1 MLNWTFL
8 IISLLLF
15 DSVFSNKVPCLPD
28 GDMSNGLKARF
39 FPGKLNNL
47 KALTSPDFLA
57 HDYLQT
63 APIGEIEGITN
74 PNFDIRP
81 CYIDSRRRTCPL
93 DSNYVLLGFNHYICD
108 LHYCQN
114 SAKGLVS
121 NVNVLG
127 LSTTVTNFTL
137 ELTGY
142 IKVDV
147 TGAYKFVIN
156 AADDVAGIAIG
167 GGSAFDCCDSGLSKG
182 VADPFFDANGVKDW
196 DYSPS
201 PISADIYLHAGVYY
215 PVRLMYANIYNY
227 AHLETAIIFPNG
239 DKIKDWGS
247 LIYNF
252 ENGKTADTAS
262 CTLPPLGIPSSVNV
276 LPDPTSILGP
286 NIDKQ
291 IEVSGTITATIK
303 KTEITTDSN
312 GQSSVVIEVK
322 KALVT
327 VAPSAD
333 IALITPS
340 TVIVLQS
347 VATGTSSSKSIQ
359 STSSIGTTSNSV
371 STSVS
376 SSSSYVIPGDNIITQ
391 SSSLTDSYTT
401 DTPSSKSSPFSIST
415 SSSTTVYNFSSLPIE
430 SGSMSIVKSDSHTT
444 YSVQKSPLATRIE
457 ATSQYEESDGK
468 PQLYPRTSAVSS
480 IAIESSSFAPTDLTF
495 SRTQVSQTGVS
506 NTNTNVLS
514 SDDEISHMSSTTSSS
529 NESSNIIST
538 TRMYSSNSQIV
549 SASNYI
555 SESSTDVTHR
565 SSQSVVSQLESAS
578 TISDSYEQSRSKSWE
593 LLPSSSQSETT
604 ITTGI
609 SVMGSTGATNFV
621 DPINSEGSSGF
632 TSSTVQTDPA
642 TLTDAINLPNSEN
655 LRYSTDLPN
664 SSTSSIFEMSIFAG
678 LTHSIESTSSIDFVS
693 SLSSTSFIETTSP
706 SSLLGITSAPSL
718 ITSTNLPSSMS
729 SISAEDSERLAK
741 SIYSASP
748 SVISNSTRSMDF
760 ITSKYP
766 RSETDITEATG
777 NTADLGGSLESQSLL
792 CSTCSLGSMQFISR
806 KASVDPIDLRRSSR
820 ILSFSDSTKQTS
832 FTSSIISTEARTP
845 VTTAKPMNSNDDTK
859 SPTIINSMPFTM
871 LIKLTGS
878 ESYTTI
884 TRPTTFPDSETS
896 TDRSV
901 QRTLLIT
908 MPSILSD
915 EFTKSTIIVN
925 VQDGIDSLSDF
936 YNTSSGPSS
945 KSTTTISPTRSATS
959 STNYPYYSQFPSNI
973 ESTLDYLSQSTS
985 RNSYGDASVNAV
997 EISSFPMST
1006 PTAKSKG
1013 GSMTM
1018 ENEMSS
1024 YGSDPEYRENSEI
1037 EYTASAIWR
1046 TGKTKSDVDI
1056 TNSSTRNL
1064 STMDALDDH
1073 FTSLHEST
1081 VRSSPQISQG
1091 DISPLTVTYTF
1102 ESKSEFDP
1110 NPTFD
1115 TQSIEPSGILLDAIP
1130 FSSSMRE
1137 DYTTLVNKYSTSSDV
1152 TTSLLSKDYNQNT
1165 PTQMSAS
1172 VSIIAESTSLS
1183 QRDIIHSEPSTPD
1196 APQGSIISS
1205 NVFENNS
1212 DGMAPARFGLRMK
1225 SSFSNIQ
1232 SRNSFMS
1239 DDPDYSSNQSTVT
1252 LNDYAIKSSESTV
1265 HPTSIIDESSK
1276 ATRVNLHVSQ
1286 TPRSF
1291 VTVLKETSSNPSD
1304 TQNSDIDAVGRIDDF
1319 SSEIYNSIENSL
1331 SLSTHPSSH
1340 SDLKSSMTA
1349 FVISSTAVL
1358 PSNNIRTLI
1367 SSSMQKF
1374 PGSSAHSTHSNN
1386 TALHGDILDSDQ
1398 SSPLKTLNDDIYRTT
1413 HTVIDQN
1420 VPQSTENT
1428 SSRVPNMV
1436 PDTGESITRSPRTMD
1451 NNSWKIPLPSVDVYR
1466 ESNTNITDNY
1476 SGGYS
1481 TIPATPTIPSE
1492 TQSTSHVLSSRSGHS
1507 ASSTEGSAF
1516 EGGCPSSL
1524 NRARVGLAILILYA
1538 VL

>member
-156 AADDVAGIAIG
+156 AADDVAGVAIG

-227 AHLETAIIFPNG
+227 AHLETAIILPNG
-239 DKIKDWGS
+239 DIIKDWGS
-247 LIYNF
+247 LMYNF

-376 SSSSYVIPGDNIITQ
+376 SSSSYVIPGDNIITE

-415 SSSTTVYNFSSLPIE
+415 SSSTTVYSFSSLPIE

-457 ATSQYEESDGK
+457 AISKYEESDGK
-468 PQLYPRTSAVSS
+468 PQQYPRTSAVSS
-480 IAIESSSFAPTDLTF
+480 IAIESSSIAPTDLTF
-495 SRTQVSQTGVS
+495 SRTQVSQTGGS
-506 NTNTNVLS
+506 NTNTNALS
-514 SDDEISHMSSTTSSS
+514 SDDEISHTSATTSNS
-529 NESSNIIST
+529 NESSNSVSAT
-538 TRMYSSNSQIV
+538 QVYASNSQVV

-565 SSQSVVSQLESAS
+565 SSQSIVSQLESAS
-578 TISDSYEQSRSKSWE
+578 TISETYEQSQIKSWE
-593 LLPSSSQSETT
+593 ILPSPDQSKTT
-604 ITTGI
+604 ITTGK
-609 SVMGSTGATNFV
+609 SVMGSTGATSFI
-621 DPINSEGSSGF
+621 DPINSEGPSGF

-642 TLTDAINLPNSEN
+642 SLTDATNLPNSEN
-655 LRYSTDLPN
+655 SRYSHDQAN
-664 SSTSSIFEMSIFAG
+664 FSTSSIFEMSIFAG
-678 LTHSIESTSSIDFVS
+678 LTHSIESSSPIVFVS
-693 SLSSTSFIETTSP
+693 SLASTSFIETTS
-706 SSLLGITSAPSL
+706 SSSFFGITSSPSL
-718 ITSTNLPSSMS
+718 ITSTSLPSPMS
-729 SISAEDSERLAK
+729 SMNTGDSGRPVK
-741 SIYSASP
+741 SID
-748 SVISNSTRSMDF
+748 SVSVSIFSNLNHSMDF
-760 ITSKYP
+760 ITSIDP
-766 RSETDITEATG
+766 RSETEITEATF
-777 NTADLGGSLESQSLL
+777 NTADLRGSSESQSLL

-806 KASVDPIDLRRSSR
+806 KTSVDPIDLRRSSR

-832 FTSSIISTEARTP
+832 FTSLIISTEARMP
-845 VTTAKPMNSNDDTK
+845 ITTAKSMNSNDDTK
-859 SPTIINSMPFTM
+859 SLTIINAVSSTM
-871 LIKLTGS
+871 LIELTGS

-884 TRPTTFPDSETS
+884 TRSKIFRDSPTS

-908 MPSILSD
+908 TPSILSE
-915 EFTKSTIIVN
+915 EFTKSTVIVI
-925 VQDGIDSLSDF
+925 VQDGIDSLSEF
-936 YNTSSGPSS
+936 YNTSFGPSS
-945 KSTTTISPTRSATS
+945 KSTTTISPTKSATS
-959 STNYPYYSQFPSNI
+959 STNYPYYSQIRSNI
-973 ESTLDYLSQSTS
+973 ESTHDYLGQSSS
-985 RNSYGDASVNAV
+985 RNTYSDTSVNAV
-997 EISSFPMST
+997 EISSFPIST
-1006 PTAKSKG
+1006 PTATSNG
-1013 GSMTM
+1013 ESITI
-1018 ENEMSS
+1018 ESEVSS
-1024 YGSDPEYRENSEI
+1024 YGSDPEYRENSDI
-1037 EYTASAIWR
+1037 EYTASATWR

-1056 TNSSTRNL
+1056 TNSSIRNL

-1073 FTSLHEST
+1073 LTSLHEST
-1081 VRSSPQISQG
+1081 VGSSPQISQG
-1091 DISPLTVTYTF
+1091 GISPLTVTSAF

-1115 TQSIEPSGILLDAIP
+1115 TQSIEPSGMLLDAIP

-1212 DGMAPARFGLRMK
+1212 DGMAPATFGLRMK

-1286 TPRSF
+1286 TPMSF

-1304 TQNSDIDAVGRIDDF
+1304 AQNSDIDAVGRIDDF
-1319 SSEIYNSIENSL
+1319 SSEIYNSIDNSL
-1331 SLSTHPSSH
+1331 SLSTHPFSH
-1340 SDLKSSMTA
+1340 SDLKSSKTA

-1386 TALHGDILDSDQ
+1386 TALQGDILDSDQ

-1436 PDTGESITRSPRTMD
+1436 PTTGESITRSPRTMN
-1451 NNSWKIPLPSVDVYR
+1451 NNSWETPLPSLDVYR

-1507 ASSTEGSAF
+1507 ASSTEDSAF
-1516 EGGCPSSL
+1516 EGGCPPDL
-1524 NRARVGLAILILYA
+1524 NQARVGLAILILYA